1 MNRITTSELL
11 NNRIAVGICE
21 ASQILPLHRNTI
33 RNYIKKGLIRTSRIG
48 RIILIPVTEIDRLM
62 NNTG

>member
-1 MNRITTSELL
+1 MNTTATHIQLE
-11 NNRIAVGICE
+11 NRIAVGICE
-21 ASQILPLHRNTI
+21 ASQLLPLHKNTI

-48 RIILIPVTEIDRLM
+48 KIILIPVTEINRLM